1 MAENG
6 NASVDCQA
14 VGTSEALSE
23 DSVAVSSLS
32 WGFQGSE
39 PVLHDFSLHL
49 PGGSRCLLL
58 GANGA
63 GQSHPGDID
72 CSLAHLIH
80 WTCDCQL
87 STAWPEM
94 YFELA
99 GKTTLLQILAGKH
112 MVGQDV
118 VRIIG
123 RSAFHDIVGPTRPI
137 SQTAAIC

>member
-1 MAENG
+1 MTENG
-6 NASVDCQA
+6 NGSVDCQA

-63 GQSHPGDID
+63 GESHLGDID
-72 CSLAHLIH
+72 FSWVHL
-80 WTCDCQL
+80 
-87 STAWPEM
+87 
-94 YFELA
+94 
-99 GKTTLLQILAGKH
+99 
-112 MVGQDV
+112 
-118 VRIIG
+118 
-123 RSAFHDIVGPTRPI
+123 FHKASDI
-137 SQTAAIC
+137 